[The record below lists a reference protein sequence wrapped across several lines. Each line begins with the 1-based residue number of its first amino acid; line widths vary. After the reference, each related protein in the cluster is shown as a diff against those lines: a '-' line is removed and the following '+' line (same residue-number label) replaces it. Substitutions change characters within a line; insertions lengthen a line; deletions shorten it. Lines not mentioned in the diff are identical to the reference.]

1 MIIFENVCKVFQ
13 LSVINLMDDTS
24 KQVFFSK
31 AKKKKFLASIFVT
44 IKEEIE
50 SVPM

>member
-24 KQVFFSK
+24 KQVFFQK
-31 AKKKKFLASIFVT
+31 QKKKFPASIFVT